1 MKLVP
6 ETNQNDPLL
15 TSDNDN
21 LLSLQ
26 NEIKALQLDSHDRE
40 LKIEQLNQELERLRL
55 NQKDLLSEN
64 ARATVETLYSNLAPI
79 IVQLVTQNYLSK
91 EQNKAIQPKD
101 ILLITE
107 RLIRTLEQNGLK
119 LLEQP
124 GQQVRFDPN
133 VHLPISAA
141 SSFLSGQ
148 LVIVRFIGIS
158 YQGKILRKAVVE
170 AIEGAG

>member
-6 ETNQNDPLL
+6 DTNRNDSLL
-15 TSDNDN
+15 PSDNDN

-26 NEIKALQLDSHDRE
+26 NVIKALQLDLHDRE
-40 LKIEQLNQELERLRL
+40 MKIEQLSQELERLRS
-55 NQKDLLSEN
+55 NQKDILSEN
-64 ARATVETLYSNLAPI
+64 AKATVETLYRNLAST

-91 EQNKAIQPKD
+91 AQNIAIQPKD

-124 GQQVRFDPN
+124 GQQIKFDPN

-141 SSFLSGQ
+141 SSFLPGQ
-148 LVIVRFIGIS
+148 LVIVRFVGIS
-158 YQGKILRKAVVE
+158 YQGKILRKVAVD
-170 AIEGAG
+170 AIEGAQ